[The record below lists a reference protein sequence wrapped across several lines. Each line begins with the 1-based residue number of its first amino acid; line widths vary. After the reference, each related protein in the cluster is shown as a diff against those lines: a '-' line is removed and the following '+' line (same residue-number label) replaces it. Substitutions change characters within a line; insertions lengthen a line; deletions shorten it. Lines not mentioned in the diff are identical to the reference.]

1 MLSDIQLDYF
11 SIAVCIALIAF
22 GVVALILFMRRNR
35 LTLSLVG
42 LYYLA
47 RYFVYALW
55 KMRVRGRLPPPEAG
69 GAVIVSNHRSSLE
82 PLFIQALVPRPH
94 HWMIARKYVESP
106 LIGWPV
112 RQAGAIPVNRAGI
125 DTAATKLAI
134 RYAQSGEVVGMFPE
148 GRINTTDDFMLPGRP
163 GAAMVAL
170 RARVPII
177 PCYIEGA
184 PYGKGPLSP
193 FLMPAIVRMTVG
205 EPIDLSPYYDRD
217 RDEGVLEEITRL
229 LMRRIAH
236 LAGRDDFEPKIA
248 GRRWLPGGNGE

>member
-1 MLSDIQLDYF
+1 MLTNDQLDIF
-11 SIAVCIALIAF
+11 SIAACIALLAASAF
-22 GVVALILFMRRNR
+22 AIYRYMRRHR
-35 LTLSLVG
+35 LTLAHVG
-42 LYYLA
+42 LYFLA
-47 RYFVYALW
+47 CFFVYGLW
-55 KMRVRGRLPPPEAG
+55 KMRVRGHLPPPEAG

-82 PLFIQALVPRPH
+82 PLFIQALVPRAH
-94 HWMIARKYVESP
+94 HWMIARKYVEHA
-106 LIGWPV
+106 LIGWPL

-148 GRINTTDDFMLPGRP
+148 GRINATDEFMLPGRP

-170 RARVPII
+170 RSRVPII

-184 PYGKGPLSP
+184 PYGKGALSP
-193 FLMPAIVRMTVG
+193 FLMPAIVRLTVG

-217 RDEGVLEEITRL
+217 RDDGVLEEVTRL

-248 GRRWLPGGNGE
+248 GRKWLPEGD